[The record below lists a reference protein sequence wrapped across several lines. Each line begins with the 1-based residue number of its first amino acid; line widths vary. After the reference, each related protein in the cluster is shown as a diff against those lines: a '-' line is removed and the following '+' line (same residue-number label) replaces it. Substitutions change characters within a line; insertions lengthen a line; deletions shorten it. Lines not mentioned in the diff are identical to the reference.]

1 MDLQMPIMNGIEAT
15 KKIKLNDK
23 ELPIVAMTANI
34 ADSIK
39 QECELAGM
47 NDYLTKP
54 ITEPTL
60 IKLLDKYSR

>member
-1 MDLQMPIMNGIEAT
+1 MPIMNGIEAA
-15 KKIKLNDK
+15 KKIKLHNKDI
-23 ELPIVAMTANI
+23 PVVAMTANI
-34 ADSIK
+34 AESIK

-54 ITEPTL
+54 ITEATL